1 MEAFAVLAGT
11 YNHKIFLFFFFF
23 LNIAPEPEVQ
33 SETFWLVCSHIPSYI
48 FPQLEQISSQ
58 RLVASIDAFLFLC

>member
-11 YNHKIFLFFFFF
+11 YNHKIFFFFFF

-33 SETFWLVCSHIPSYI
+33 SETFCLVCSHIPSYI

-58 RLVASIDAFLFLC
+58 TLVASIDAFLFLC